1 MKARN
6 FSLLAAATFLVA
18 AGAAHAQTTTPAPT
32 PAPAPATAAPQVPPS
47 TTAAAK
53 PAPATASAA
62 SASQAPTSLSIYFA
76 SGSYTIAPKETATL
90 DEASRIFNDGKPIV
104 MIITGMADATGAP
117 APNLLLSQKRADVV
131 FAGLVARGLPPN
143 HFQILAKGATDALT
157 ASEPSGVPD
166 PHFRKVEI
174 TWR

>member
-1 MKARN
+1 MKAHN
-6 FSLLAAATFLVA
+6 VSLLAAATLLVA
-18 AGAAHAQTTTPAPT
+18 TGAAIAQTTTPTPTPTPT
-32 PAPAPATAAPQVPPS
+32 PA
-47 TTAAAK
+47 AAA
-53 PAPATASAA
+53 
-62 SASQAPTSLSIYFA
+62 QAPTSLSVYFA
-76 SGSYTIAPKETATL
+76 SGSYAIAPKDAATL

-143 HFQILAKGATDALT
+143 RFQILAKGATDAL
-157 ASEPSGVPD
+157 SGSQPAAGPD
-166 PHFRKVEI
+166 QQFRKVEI

>member
-6 FSLLAAATFLVA
+6 LSLLAAVTVLAA

-32 PAPAPATAAPQVPPS
+32 PAPSPATAAPQTTAS
-47 TTAAAK
+47 TTAATK
-53 PAPATASAA
+53 PAPAPTTG
-62 SASQAPTSLSIYFA
+62 QAPTSLSIYFA
-76 SGSYTIAPKETATL
+76 SGSYAIAPKETATL

-143 HFQILAKGATDALT
+143 HFQILAKGATETLT
-157 ASEPSGVPD
+157 ASEPKGVPD
-166 PHFRKVEI
+166 PQFRKVEI